1 MTETITIPPDA
12 TNIVVQNR
20 ELTFTLNGKKFQKI
34 LPQGDWEIEN
44 IQVIIKTK
52 QPLQ

>member
-1 MTETITIPPDA
+1 MKETITIPPDA
-12 TNIVVQNR
+12 TDIEIKER
-20 ELTFTLNGKKFQKI
+20 ELTFISDGREFTKI

-52 QPLQ
+52 L